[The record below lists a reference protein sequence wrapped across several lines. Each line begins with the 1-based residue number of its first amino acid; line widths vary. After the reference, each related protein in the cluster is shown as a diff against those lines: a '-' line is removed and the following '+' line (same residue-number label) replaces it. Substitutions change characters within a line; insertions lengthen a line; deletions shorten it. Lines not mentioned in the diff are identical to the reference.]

1 MGSNHGRRYRTTTFK
16 EKLPT
21 VALLLLTGVL
31 IGGLVLG
38 CQTTGSSREGL
49 TVPKGNRVMIQR
61 GGEHSGTFTTRNMT
75 INYTFETKGDKLLV
89 SGTWDL
95 RYRDID
101 RLSMTLFY
109 LDENGTVID
118 YHSFFT
124 RPRRAV
130 KGRVMDN
137 RFSREFEL
145 PADAQAFSI
154 GYTGRS
160 RLGGPEGK
168 GRVFRYSPF

>member
-1 MGSNHGRRYRTTTFK
+1 MATIPGRASKKRLTTGSSQAG
-16 EKLPT
+16 
-21 VALLLLTGVL
+21 VLLLLTGIAIWAVA
-31 IGGLVLG
+31 IG

-49 TVPKGNRVMIQR
+49 TVPKGNRIMIQH
-61 GGEHSGTFTTRNMT
+61 GGAHSGTFVTRNMT
-75 INYTFETKGDKLLV
+75 INYTFETKGDKLV
-89 SGTWDL
+89 ASGTMDI

-109 LDENGTVID
+109 LDENGIVID
-118 YHSFFT
+118 YHPFFA

-137 RFSREFEL
+137 RFSREFDL
-145 PADAQAFSI
+145 PADARALSI
-154 GYTGRS
+154 GYTGRT

-168 GRVFRYSPF
+168 GRVFRHSPF